1 MGGETRYDEYF
12 TLKVEI
18 DNMKQE
24 FAIMKTKLT
33 FLEKNIYHVNCD
45 YCYFRCS

>member
-1 MGGETRYDEYF
+1 MSQSRIASFGSATGS
-12 TLKVEI
+12 VEI

-33 FLEKNIYHVNCD
+33 FLEKNIYHVR
-45 YCYFRCS
+45 Y